1 MNVKETIEVRR
12 AYRALAPV
20 EITDELVDDLAS
32 AAQIAPSCF
41 NNQPWRFVFARDG
54 EVLRKL
60 HAALPETNAW
70 ARAGSMIVGVASR
83 KDLDCDIH
91 GREYFLFGAGLA
103 TAFLV
108 LRATEL
114 GLVAHPIAGYGHK
127 AAKEALGVPEDMTL
141 ITLVVVGRHDPL
153 ATDLMTEKQRA
164 AEPERPERKSLP
176 EFAFI
181 DRYGERDGPTAS

>member
-1 MNVKETIEVRR
+1 MHVKDAIDTRR

-20 EITDELVDDLAS
+20 EITDELIKELAS
-32 AAQIAPSCF
+32 AAQLAPSCF
-41 NNQPWRFVFARDG
+41 NNQPWRFVFAKDP
-54 EVLRKL
+54 EVLAKL
-60 HAALPETNAW
+60 HGALPETNAW
-70 ARAGSMIVGVASR
+70 ATAGSMMIGVVSR

-91 GREYFLFGAGLA
+91 GREYFLFSTGLA

-141 ITLVVVGRHDPL
+141 ISLVIIGLHDPN
-153 ATDLMTEKQRA
+153 ATGLMTEKQRA
-164 AEPERPERKSLP
+164 AEPERPERQPL
-176 EFAFI
+176 EEMALI
-181 DRYGERDGPTAS
+181 DRYA